1 MKNKSVKFI
10 TQSAVIAAI
19 YTVGG
24 CFFVYAP
31 NSFFMIRFTE
41 AMTVLPC
48 FMPSAVPGLFVG
60 CVLTNILT
68 GCAPWDV
75 VFGSLATLI
84 GALGTYVLRKYKWLA
99 IVPPILSNTLILPFV
114 FKYVYGDGTIR
125 YLMLSV
131 GVGEIVSCG
140 ILGTLLTVLLSKY
153 KNQLKL

>member
-1 MKNKSVKFI
+1 MLFRLRAEQLFYDKIYGGDDGVAVLYAVRRAGTFCRMRSDEYPDGVRSV
-10 TQSAVIAAI
+10 
-19 YTVGG
+19 GR
-24 CFFVYAP
+24 C
-31 NSFFMIRFTE
+31 IR
-41 AMTVLPC
+41 
-48 FMPSAVPGLFVG
+48 
-60 CVLTNILT
+60 
-68 GCAPWDV
+68 
-75 VFGSLATLI
+75 SLATLI